1 MQGNPYG
8 SPMVVQVL
16 FVEGCP
22 NVDLALA
29 RLSRAASEA
38 GVTIEVDRRA
48 VGDEAEAKALGMRG
62 SPTILVDGIDVT
74 TGEASGSLSCRLYR
88 AGGRI
93 DGAPSLDELVAA
105 LSR

>member
-1 MQGNPYG
+1 
-8 SPMVVQVL
+8 MVVQVL

-22 NVDLALA
+22 NMDLAVA

-38 GVTIEVDRRA
+38 EVTIEVDRRA
-48 VGDEAEAKALGMRG
+48 VGDEAEAKTLGMRG
-62 SPTILVDGIDVT
+62 SPTILIDGIDVT
-74 TGEASGSLSCRLYR
+74 TGAASGSLSCRLYR

-93 DGAPSLDELVAA
+93 DGAPSFDELVAA

>member
-1 MQGNPYG
+1 ML
-8 SPMVVQVL
+8 VQVL
-16 FVEGCP
+16 FVDGCP

-29 RLSRAASEA
+29 RLIGAASEA
-38 GVTIEVDRRA
+38 GVTVEVDRRA

-62 SPTILVDGIDVT
+62 SPTILIDGIDVT

-88 AGGRI
+88 TGGRI
-93 DGAPSLDELVAA
+93 DGAPSLDELVVA

>member
-1 MQGNPYG
+1 MF
-8 SPMVVQVL
+8 VQVL

-29 RLSRAASEA
+29 RLSRAASGA
-38 GVTIEVDRRA
+38 GVSITIDRRA
-48 VGDEAEAKALGMRG
+48 VGDEAEAQALSMRG
-62 SPTILVDGIDVT
+62 SPTILIDGIDVT
-74 TGEASGSLSCRLYR
+74 TGAASGSLSCRLYR